1 MKTKIIFSA
10 ETSPLYDPKLTTD
23 ENHNI
28 AWDRIRS
35 LFNVWEAKGYLYLH
49 EFFDALQVS
58 WEPYLTDRRRRGFV
72 LFRDD
77 EVFIEGITSY
87 KNGNEC
93 IFTINTGKDAE
104 KLAERDREEMRSMI
118 KKEEQNANEK

>member
-10 ETSPLYDPKLTTD
+10 ETSPLYNQKLTVD
-23 ENHNI
+23 ENFNI
-28 AWDRIRS
+28 AWDLIRP
-35 LFNVWEAKGYLYLH
+35 LYDKWEAKGYLYLH
-49 EFFDALQVS
+49 EFFDTLQVS

-72 LFRDD
+72 LFLND
-77 EVFIEGITSY
+77 EVFIEGVTSY

-104 KLAERDREEMRSMI
+104 KLAERDREEMKSRI
-118 KKEEQNANEK
+118 KKEEQ

>member
-10 ETSPLYDPKLTTD
+10 ETSPLYDQKLTVG
-23 ENHNI
+23 ENHYA
-28 AWDRIRS
+28 AWNLIRS
-35 LFNVWEAKGYLYLH
+35 LYDKWEEREYLYLH

-77 EVFIEGITSY
+77 EVFIEGWPNRNT
-87 KNGNEC
+87 NEVN
-93 IFTINTGKDAE
+93 IVINTGKDAE
-104 KLAERDREEMRSMI
+104 KLAERDREEMGSRI